1 MVPGSYSENH
11 TIMNAFFTKS
21 ALICTAIGALLF
33 SGCSPKLMK
42 TANDFAESGN
52 YPEAIEQYT
61 NVIKE
66 KPDYVD
72 AYIKRAEAYWE
83 LEEYNEASLDYKRA
97 TTFERDDADL
107 YAKAGEGFYLL
118 ENYEEAIPLLS
129 KAVKLDEDRVAPYNM
144 LIESYLAME
153 AYAQALKVTND
164 AISAHP
170 DKGVFYYQRGYINQE
185 MENLAQAETD
195 FKKALSLQ
203 FRDAMLYCHLAQVL
217 RDQKK
222 YEEAL
227 TTCSNGLSQDERNV
241 DLLMLR
247 ADIYHKKLDYPNA
260 INDLSKRII
269 FAPDDAEAFFQRGIY
284 YQEFNQHQSAI
295 NDFSKVLS
303 LSNDFAPAYYH
314 RGLSYEEITNY
325 SQAISDFEKY
335 SQLVESDEQAQ
346 KRLSEVKERLYEL
359 NRESEMPEV
368 VILNPSGS
376 SDNILDIA
384 EGELFVTIEGK
395 VLDKSPL
402 QYAKFEGNDVEWQ
415 NKGNGNH
422 FKIELEVDGKK
433 TLTFAAADIYN
444 NVLAKTF
451 SIRRTETDAPRVQL
465 MAPYAS
471 ANGEVYLANDLKK
484 LYIEGE
490 IEDASLIKRILVNEM
505 NASYQ
510 AKRYNPDF
518 FATIDITNKDTFVVE
533 VEDMYGNITR
543 KGYTINRE
551 GIDIAEEN
559 PMGKTWVVFIENS
572 NYKTFASLEGPIKD
586 ISMMKAAL
594 ANYKIHNII
603 HKKDMSKQDMQRFF
617 SIELRDLVRSNHVN
631 SLLVWYAGHGKYQNE
646 TGYWVPID
654 AKRDDEF
661 TFYNI
666 NTLKAA
672 LQGYSNVTHTLV
684 ITDACESGPTFYQAM
699 RSVPKERDCSDWYA
713 TKFKSSQVFSSA
725 GYELAMD
732 NSQFTRTFAN
742 SLVNNPDACL
752 PIENIVTRVTVAV
765 SKSGQQKPQFGKIAG
780 LEDEGGTFFFMSK

>member
-1 MVPGSYSENH
+1 MVLGTHSENH
-11 TIMNAFFTKS
+11 TTMNVSLTKT
-21 ALICTAIGALLF
+21 ALIGLAIGALLLV
-33 SGCSPKLMK
+33 SCSPKLMK
-42 TANDFAESGN
+42 TADDFAESGN
-52 YPEAIEQYT
+52 YPEAVEQYT

-66 KPDYVD
+66 KPDYVE

-83 LEEYNEASLDYKRA
+83 MEEYKEAALDYKRA
-97 TTFERDDADL
+97 TTFERDDASL

-129 KAVKLDEDRVAPYNM
+129 KAVKLDEDKLAPHNM
-144 LIESYLAME
+144 LIESYLAKE
-153 AYAQALKVTND
+153 AYAQALKVTNE
-164 AISAHP
+164 AIAAHP
-170 DKGVFYYQRGYINQE
+170 DKGLFFYHRGYIHQQ
-185 MENLAQAETD
+185 MENLTQAEND
-195 FKKALSLQ
+195 LKKALTLQ
-203 FRDAMLYCHLAQVL
+203 FRDAKLYYHLAQVL

-227 TTCSNGLSQDERNV
+227 NICSNGLDIDERNV

-247 ADIYHKKLDYPNA
+247 ADIYHMKLDYPNA

-269 FAPDDAEAFFQRGIY
+269 FAPEDAEAFFQRGIY

-303 LSNDFAPAYYH
+303 LEKDFAPAYYH

-325 SQAISDFEKY
+325 RQAIADYEKY
-335 SQLVESDEQAQ
+335 AQLVEHDKQAQ
-346 KRLSEVKERLYEL
+346 KRLSEVRERLYEL
-359 NRESEMPEV
+359 NREEQMPEV
-368 VILNPSGS
+368 VIFKPSS
-376 SDNILDIA
+376 STDNTLDIA
-384 EGELFVTIEGK
+384 EGESFIIVEGK
-395 VLDKSPL
+395 VQDDSGL
-402 QYAKFEGNDVEWQ
+402 QYAKFEGNDVEWLE
-415 NKGNGNH
+415 KGDGNH
-422 FKIELEVDGKK
+422 FRIEVEVDGKN

-451 SIRRTETDAPRVQL
+451 SIRRTETDPPQVQL

-471 ANGEVYLANDLKK
+471 ANGEVYLSNDLKK

-490 IEDASLIKRILVNEM
+490 IEDASLIKRIMVNEM

-533 VEDMYGNITR
+533 VEDVYGNITR

-572 NYKTFASLEGPIKD
+572 NYNTFASLEGPVKD

-603 HKKDMSKQDMQRFF
+603 HKKDMSKQEMQRFF

-631 SLLVWYAGHGKYQNE
+631 SLLVWYAGHGKYLNE
-646 TGYWVPID
+646 TGYWVPVD

-672 LQGYSNVTHTLV
+672 LQGYSDVTHTLV

-765 SKSGQQKPQFGKIAG
+765 SKSGQQKPQFGKIDG
-780 LEDEGGTFFFMSK
+780 LEDEGGTFFFMAK